1 MNSIGCSSITKLVLT
16 NGTSLQGN
24 AIHPQTFEP
33 KFLSLPNGFH
43 KKIVDAMHLPHSW
56 IETLSAV
63 GPFYWS
69 GYEQNDDDLYLREWL
84 SDINIA

>member
-1 MNSIGCSSITKLVLT
+1 MKIWSQIWIRLGALVLRNFVLT
-16 NGTSLQGN
+16 NGTSLQRN
-24 AIHPQTFEP
+24 AIHPHTFEP
-33 KFLSLPNGFH
+33 RFLSLPNGFH

-69 GYEQNDDDLYLREWL
+69 GYEQNDNDLYLRK
-84 SDINIA
+84 